1 MQAALKSTISYDSE
15 NEFPLENI
23 PFGCFKKQGSNIK
36 NCCTRIGDK
45 IINLSAIFNLFDG
58 PIF

>member
-23 PFGCFKKQGSNIK
+23 PFGCFKKQG
-36 NCCTRIGDK
+36 
-45 IINLSAIFNLFDG
+45 
-58 PIF
+58 